1 MFSLSEN
8 IRLPKPAQVM
18 HADHNNYIQSM
29 EANYDVFYVCTSSV
43 RRYNFYVL
51 RQTNASKS
59 IPRKFS
65 QIGGLNYDP
74 HIRLL
79 LVQE

>member
-18 HADHNNYIQSM
+18 HADHNNYMQIMMYFMFALHQYEGTIFM
-29 EANYDVFYVCTSSV
+29 YYDKP
-43 RRYNFYVL
+43 
-51 RQTNASKS
+51 SKS